1 MKSLIQAIDA
11 ILPQTQCTQ
20 CGYNGCLPYAQAI
33 AQEGEAI
40 NRCPPGGDAGIQ
52 KLATLL
58 TREVIALD
66 PDCGEHKPLE
76 VAIIEEQH
84 CIGCTLCIQAC
95 PVDAIVGANKFM
107 HTVIADLCSGCALC
121 VAPCP
126 VDCIQMIPAEREW
139 TEPDAQ
145 AARQRHQ
152 QRNARLV
159 QQAHAEEERLNRRS
173 VAAPAL
179 GELAVDDASAVSP
192 TPSLSSA
199 SNHKSVAKSMR
210 TSNAKH
216 SVDVSQPSLPQQDDE
231 ANDTAAKLRNE
242 TIAQALARARARRQK
257 PNQS

>member
-1 MKSLIQAIDA
+1 MPRQ
-11 ILPQTQCTQ
+11 
-20 CGYNGCLPYAQAI
+20 
-33 AQEGEAI
+33 
-40 NRCPPGGDAGIQ
+40 RRGGRDVAG
-52 KLATLL
+52 
-58 TREVIALD
+58 
-66 PDCGEHKPLE
+66 
-76 VAIIEEQH
+76 
-84 CIGCTLCIQAC
+84 
-95 PVDAIVGANKFM
+95 PV
-107 HTVIADLCSGCALC
+107 
-121 VAPCP
+121 
-126 VDCIQMIPAEREW
+126 R
-139 TEPDAQ
+139 PDAETAPDQ
-145 AARQRHQ
+145 GASPPSHS
-152 QRNARLV
+152 
-159 QQAHAEEERLNRRS
+159 S